1 MSGKSSTD
9 FLIDRKDW
17 GNIKS
22 TYAEFGD
29 MLADTRKGG
38 RV

>member
-1 MSGKSSTD
+1 MNRKSSTD

-22 TYAEFGD
+22 TYAEFED
-29 MLADTRKGG
+29 MLTDIRKGG
-38 RV
+38 R